1 MKSEGNPDLSFRPYQ
16 PRQTK
21 TTAADS
27 SCNAIRIQLY
37 LGHELVFLDAP
48 PPIIVFTLFS
58 FDKKSRDI
66 DEQPPLSKVSW
77 RERKKEENKNKA
89 SPDSM
94 NEYRR
99 LKAGK

>member
-27 SCNAIRIQLY
+27 SCSAIRIQLY
-37 LGHELVFLDAP
+37 LGHELVFFDAS
-48 PPIIVFTLFS
+48 PPIVVFALIF
-58 FDKKSRDI
+58 FDKKGHDT

-77 RERKKEENKNKA
+77 
-89 SPDSM
+89 
-94 NEYRR
+94 
-99 LKAGK
+99 G